1 MKTLSSTSVVLRF
14 GVLVMVFGSN
24 AEADEMIKKTVHTLG
39 GQFQLPRM
47 TLLEITTTFVVI
59 AILSDLIVHDFDNG
73 ETQHLALFLTIPDY
87 RLYTSGMRSV
97 TLFENCGRRAVNSEG
112 MVLSRRTDRSGTC
125 TSRVPCCISHR
136 GRKCRCS
143 VDALK
148 SGGGDHETG

>member
-1 MKTLSSTSVVLRF
+1 MKTLRSSSVVLRF
-14 GVLVMVFGSN
+14 EVLVMVFGSI
-24 AEADEMIKKTVHTLG
+24 AEADEVIKKTVHTLD

-47 TLLEITTTFVVI
+47 TLLEITTSFIVI

-112 MVLSRRTDRSGTC
+112 MVLSRRTDRSGTW
-125 TSRVPCCISHR
+125 TSRVTCCISHR
-136 GRKCRCS
+136 GRECRCS
-143 VDALK
+143 VNPLK
-148 SGGGDHETG
+148 SGRGDHETG